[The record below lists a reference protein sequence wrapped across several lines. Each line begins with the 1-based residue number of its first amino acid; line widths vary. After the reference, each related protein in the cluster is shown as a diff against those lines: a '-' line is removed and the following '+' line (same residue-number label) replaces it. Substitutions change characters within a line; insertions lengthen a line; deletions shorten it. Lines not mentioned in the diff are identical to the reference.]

1 MKKKKQNFSI
11 KNGKVTKIFSDLKE
25 KLKNSKIYNFTI
37 KTINES
43 LEIKIIILLVM
54 LLYISISTFNNNYII
69 NNSSSMQVG
78 IYKMIPI
85 KEEIKKGD
93 IIITK
98 IPENI
103 KKLVY
108 TRGYVLPRVDTLL
121 KRVAGTSVDIIE
133 KKEDGLYINKKYI
146 KKISKLDRLGR
157 PLPIINN
164 YTIKENEYFLLGD
177 DEKSFDSTYFG
188 AVNKNLFKSKA
199 ILKINF

>member
-1 MKKKKQNFSI
+1 VKKKKQNFSI
-11 KNGKVTKIFSDLKE
+11 KNGKFTKIFSDLKE

-85 KEEIKKGD
+85 KGEIKKGD

-108 TRGYVLPRVDTLL
+108 TRGYVIPRVNTFL
-121 KRVAGTSVDIIE
+121 KRVAGTNVDKIE
-133 KKEDGLYINKKYI
+133 KKEDGLYINDKFI

-188 AVNKNLFKSKA
+188 AVNKSLFKSKA
-199 ILKINF
+199 ILKIKF